1 MTIKDEGDFFMDNS
15 NKYLKWLGS
24 QMDTWVEKNIISDD
38 QRLAIEN
45 VYEDMPSSK
54 SEILPVVLAVIG
66 SALVGLG
73 IILLLAKN
81 WSEFSRPVR
90 LIISV
95 IPFTVGALAAF
106 FVILR
111 EKEKWMHEAVG
122 VFIPISVVAGLGL
135 IGQTYHSV
143 APAQSIFLISALISL
158 PFVYILDSSI
168 AAIVYIF
175 LSAIFVTA
183 SPVEYM
189 YVGLLKAAAM
199 ILLIWPYVFLMQKE
213 KRKFESSWV
222 NTFAV
227 LYGFICLIATT
238 NQSSYFMENL
248 LVYGLIIMGIF
259 ALRSE
264 RFSLPY
270 ACAMVLVF
278 VIFFISTFQFR
289 WRYDFAGSFDRESFL
304 IIQAMSLGSMALFY
318 MNLKSRNKD
327 VIKYA
332 AFLVIPF
339 VAIIYSTLKYSVS
352 IENTVVWSFN
362 LVFFLVAIAIFVTG
376 SRLLLRS
383 DASIAR
389 ANMGLLLIL
398 AIISKW
404 FFDIDISFLARGI
417 LFILL
422 GLAFLIFN
430 FVFNKKKRG
439 VTNVK

>member
-81 WSEFSRPVR
+81 WSEFSRPLR

-189 YVGLLKAAAM
+189 YVALLKAAAM

-270 ACAMVLVF
+270 ASAMLLVF

-289 WRYDFAGSFDRESFL
+289 WRYDFAGSFDTESFL

-339 VAIIYSTLKYSVS
+339 VAIIYSTLKYSVA

-362 LVFFLVAIAIFVTG
+362 LVFFVVAIAIFVTG

-389 ANMGLLLIL
+389 ANMGLILIL

-439 VTNVK
+439 A